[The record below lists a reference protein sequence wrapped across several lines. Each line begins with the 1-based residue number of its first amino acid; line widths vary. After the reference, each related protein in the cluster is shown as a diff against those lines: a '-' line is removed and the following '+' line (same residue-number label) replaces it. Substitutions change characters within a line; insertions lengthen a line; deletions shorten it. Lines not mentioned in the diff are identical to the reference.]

1 MQGGCKSIFFIF
13 LQYFNTIYIF
23 NRIYLGSLTILDCHY
38 RTYGVIFIG
47 AFGNVIMTM

>member
-1 MQGGCKSIFFIF
+1 MMCKVAVNRSFYL

-23 NRIYLGSLTILDCHY
+23 NRIYLGSLTILDY

-47 AFGNVIMTM
+47 AFGMTS